1 MAARTKH
8 DRDDD
13 RQTILAAITE
23 NGPLRI
29 DELLTIAWGI
39 PEHVDNW
46 LREGHMR
53 TDLAALVRQHKLV
66 QDWSRGHVFVVYRL
80 ATDADLDAEADR
92 KDIDRQLAHW
102 EPADGG
108 WNTARW
114 ELQP

>member
-1 MAARTKH
+1 MSARSKH

-13 RQTILAAITE
+13 RQTIIAALTE

-39 PEHVDNW
+39 PEHVDNH
-46 LREGHMR
+46 LRESHMR
-53 TDLAALVRQHKLV
+53 TDLNALVRQRQLV
-66 QDWSRGHVFVVYRL
+66 QDWSRGHVFIVYRI
-80 ATDADLDAEADR
+80 ATDADIDAEADR
-92 KDIDRQLAHW
+92 NDIARQLGRW

-114 ELQP
+114 ELLG